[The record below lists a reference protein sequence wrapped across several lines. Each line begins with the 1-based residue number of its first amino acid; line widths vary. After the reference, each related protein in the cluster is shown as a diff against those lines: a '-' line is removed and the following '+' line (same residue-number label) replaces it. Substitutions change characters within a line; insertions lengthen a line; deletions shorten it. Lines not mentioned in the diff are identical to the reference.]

1 MAEKKEDKVYAV
13 VHSGSRLIPAGI
25 PGIAWNALLAAWIA
39 FGAQTLLKIAVFVL
53 QPIYAEEFGLSAFVV
68 LLFPMLFTFLQAP
81 LSPTL
86 SHRTDRLGGGFS
98 RRHMTIMVSMLY
110 ALIASLIAFKS
121 ISSTAVMF
129 MILVIVCALLLGPG
143 EPLVCAMAADW
154 FPMEHRG
161 FALGF
166 HHTGYPWG
174 SFLGGLA
181 LAYMLSVWGNDN
193 WRFTFLILSLPTLVV
208 AIWFQRTITLK
219 NQHRLIKASADRGFH
234 TSVADEVLPS
244 EVQVK
249 EEKLTMGESIKLTL
263 GNPTQLTMVISG
275 FFICGS
281 YWVLAGFLPL
291 YIYYVG
297 KYTAA
302 QTAAYAVFFTLTG
315 GLGQIVWGA
324 LSDKVGRKFAFIVIF
339 AWYVVGA
346 FFLKEYALVSLA
358 ALIGTQ
364 IFLGCAT
371 NAPYPIYYAVVYDV
385 ADRRIKGL
393 GMAFMDVAFY
403 AGALLLLLTGALIE
417 WGGGKTSPTGYYWVI
432 YMLMIIYALNIFLVL
447 FFSRETKGWFYKKDW
462 AVVSRASSNIPEV

>member
-1 MAEKKEDKVYAV
+1 MAENKDKVYAV

-219 NQHRLIKASADRGFH
+219 NQRLLIKASADRGFH
-234 TSVADEVLPS
+234 TSVADERLPS

-249 EEKLTMGESIKLTL
+249 EEKLSMGESIKLTL

-462 AVVSRASSNIPEV
+462 AVVSRASSNIPEL

>member
-1 MAEKKEDKVYAV
+1 MAENKDKVYAV

-39 FGAQTLLKIAVFVL
+39 FGAQTLIKIAVFVL
-53 QPIYAEEFGLSAFVV
+53 QPLYAEEFGLSAFVV

-98 RRHMTIMVSMLY
+98 RRHMTIIVSMLY
-110 ALIASLIAFKS
+110 ALIGSLIAFKS

-129 MILVIVCALLLGPG
+129 MILVVACALLLGPG

-166 HHTGYPWG
+166 HHTGYTWG
-174 SFLGGLA
+174 SFLGGMA

-193 WRFTFLILSLPTLVV
+193 WRFTFLILALPTLVV
-208 AIWFQRTITLK
+208 AIWFQRAITLK
-219 NQHRLIKASADRGFH
+219 NQHRLIKASGDRGFH
-234 TSVADEVLPS
+234 TSVADELLPS

-249 EEKLTMGESIKLTL
+249 EEKLSMGESIKLTL

-324 LSDKVGRKFAFIVIF
+324 LSDKLGRKFAFLVIF

-385 ADRRIKGL
+385 ADRRINGL
-393 GMAFMDVAFY
+393 GMAFVDVAFY
-403 AGALLLLLTGALIE
+403 AGALLLLLTVALIE

-432 YMLMIIYALNIFLVL
+432 YMLMIIYAFNIFLVL

-462 AVVSRASSNIPEV
+462 AVVSRATSNIPEL

>member
-1 MAEKKEDKVYAV
+1 MEQKSEEKVYAV
-13 VHSGSRLIPAGI
+13 VHSGSRLIPAGV
-25 PGIAWNALLAAWIA
+25 PGIAWNALFAAWIA
-39 FGAQTLLKIAVFVL
+39 FGAETLLKIAVFVL

-98 RRHMTIMVSMLY
+98 RRHMTIIVSMLY
-110 ALIASLIAFKS
+110 ALIGSLIAFKS

-129 MILVIVCALLLGPG
+129 MILVVVCALLLGPG
-143 EPLVCAMAADW
+143 EPLVCAMAADR
-154 FPMEHRG
+154 FTMEHRG

-174 SFLGGLA
+174 SFLGGMA
-181 LAYMLSVWGNDN
+181 IAYMLSLWGNEN

-219 NQHRLIKASADRGFH
+219 NQHRLIKESAAAGFH
-234 TSVADEVLPS
+234 TSVFDERLPS
-244 EVQVK
+244 ELGVK
-249 EEKLTMGESIKLTL
+249 EERLSMGESIKLTL

-291 YIYYVG
+291 YVYYVG
-297 KYTAA
+297 KYSAA
-302 QTAAYAVFFTLTG
+302 ETAAYAVFFTLTG
-315 GLGQIVWGA
+315 GLGQIVWGG

-339 AWYVVGA
+339 AWYVIGA
-346 FFLKEYALVSLA
+346 ILLKEYALVSLA

-417 WGGGKTSPTGYYWVI
+417 WGGGKNSPTGYYWVI
-432 YMLMIIYALNIFLVL
+432 YMLAGIYAFNIILVL
-447 FFSRETKGWFYKKDW
+447 LFSRETKGWFYKKDW
-462 AVVSRASSNIPEV
+462 ALVSRATSNIPEL

>member
-1 MAEKKEDKVYAV
+1 MAENKDKVYAV

-219 NQHRLIKASADRGFH
+219 NQHLLTKASADRGFH

-249 EEKLTMGESIKLTL
+249 EEKLSMGDSIKLTL

-432 YMLMIIYALNIFLVL
+432 YMLMIIYAFNIFLVL

-462 AVVSRASSNIPEV
+462 AMVSRASSNIPEV

>member
-1 MAEKKEDKVYAV
+1 MAEKEEKVYAV
-13 VHSGSRLIPAGI
+13 VHSGAKLIPAGV
-25 PGIAWNALLAAWIA
+25 PGVAWNALLAAWIA
-39 FGAQTLLKIAVFVL
+39 FGAETLIKIAVFVL

-98 RRHMTIMVSMLY
+98 RRHMTIIVSMIY
-110 ALIASLIAFKS
+110 ALVASLIAFKS
-121 ISSTAVMF
+121 ISSSAVMF
-129 MILVIVCALLLGPG
+129 MILVVICALFLGPG

-181 LAYMLSVWGNDN
+181 ISYMLSVWGNAN
-193 WRFTFLILSLPTLVV
+193 WRFTFLILSLPTLIV
-208 AIWFQRTITLK
+208 ALWFLRTITLK
-219 NQHRLIKASADRGFH
+219 NQHRLTKASAAAGFH
-234 TSVADEVLPS
+234 TSVFDERLPS
-244 EVQVK
+244 EIEVK
-249 EEKLTMGESIKLTL
+249 EERLTMGEAIRLTL

-297 KYTAA
+297 KYSAA
-302 QTAAYAVFFTLTG
+302 ETAAYAVFFTLTG

-346 FFLKEYALVSLA
+346 FLLKEYALVSLA

-393 GMAFMDVAFY
+393 GMAFIDVAFY

-417 WGGGKTSPTGYYWVI
+417 WGGGKNSATGYYWVI
-432 YMLMIIYALNIFLVL
+432 YMLMAIYALNIVLVL

-462 AVVSRASSNIPEV
+462 AIVSRATSNVPEI

>member
-1 MAEKKEDKVYAV
+1 MAENKDKVYAV

-219 NQHRLIKASADRGFH
+219 NQRLLIKASADRGFH

-249 EEKLTMGESIKLTL
+249 EEKLSMGESIKLTL

-462 AVVSRASSNIPEV
+462 AVVSRASSNIPEL

>member
-1 MAEKKEDKVYAV
+1 MAEKNEDKVYAV

-39 FGAQTLLKIAVFVL
+39 FGAQTLIKIAVFVL

-86 SHRTDRLGGGFS
+86 SHHTDRLGGGFS

-110 ALIASLIAFKS
+110 ALVASLIAFKS

-129 MILVIVCALLLGPG
+129 MILVVVCALLLGPG

-174 SFLGGLA
+174 SFLGGMA

-193 WRFTFLILSLPTLVV
+193 WRFTFLILALPTLVV
-208 AIWFQRTITLK
+208 AIWFQRAITLK
-219 NQHRLIKASADRGFH
+219 NQHRLIKSSSDHGFH

-249 EEKLTMGESIKLTL
+249 EERLSMGESIKLTL

-324 LSDKVGRKFAFIVIF
+324 LSDKVGRKFAFLVIF

-393 GMAFMDVAFY
+393 GMAFIDVAFY

-417 WGGGKTSPTGYYWVI
+417 WGGGKNSPTGYYWVI
-432 YMLMIIYALNIFLVL
+432 YMLMIIYAFNIFLVL

-462 AVVSRASSNIPEV
+462 AVVSRASSNVPEV

>member
-1 MAEKKEDKVYAV
+1 MEQKAEGKVYAV
-13 VHSGSRLIPAGI
+13 AHSESRLIPSGI
-25 PGIAWNALLAAWIA
+25 PGIAWNALMAAWIA
-39 FGAQTLLKIAVFVL
+39 FGAQTLIKIAVFVI

-98 RRHMTIMVSMLY
+98 RRHMTILVSMLY

-121 ISSTAVMF
+121 ISSSAIMF
-129 MILVIVCALLLGPG
+129 MVLVVLCALLLGPG

-181 LAYMLSVWGNDN
+181 IAYMLSVWGNAN
-193 WRFTFLILSLPTLVV
+193 WRFTFLILALPTLIV
-208 AIWFQRTITLK
+208 AMWFQRVITLK
-219 NQHRLIKASADRGFH
+219 NQHRLIKASAAAGFH
-234 TSVADEVLPS
+234 TSVSDEKLPS
-244 EVQVK
+244 ELQVHEQRLSMK
-249 EEKLTMGESIKLTL
+249 EAIRLTL

-291 YIYYVG
+291 YIFYVG

-302 QTAAYAVFFTLTG
+302 QTAAYAVVFTITG
-315 GLGQIVWGA
+315 GLGQIVWGG
-324 LSDKVGRKFAFIVIF
+324 LSDKIGRKLAFIIIF

-346 FFLKEYALVSLA
+346 FLVKEYALVSLG
-358 ALIGTQ
+358 ALIATQ

-393 GMAFMDVAFY
+393 GMAFVDVAFY

-417 WGGGKTSPTGYYWVI
+417 WGGGKNSPTGYYWVL
-432 YMLMIIYALNIFLVL
+432 YMLMAIYAFNIFLIL
-447 FFSRETKGWFYKKDW
+447 LFSRETKGWFYKKDW
-462 AVVSRASSNIPEV
+462 AVVSRATSNVPEL